1 MYKYSVNFE
10 LIKVYVLFIMG
21 IGLFKDYLISVVA
34 SSYLIKIDI
43 A

>member
-10 LIKVYVLFIMG
+10 LTKVYVLFIMG
-21 IGLFKDYLISVVA
+21 IELFKDYHISAVA
-34 SSYLIKIDI
+34 SSYIMKIDI